1 MADKIKVLQ
10 IKTEKNVVFECLLD
24 GVKMQLAC
32 GNYELG
38 KDFPEDKGLAMAEN
52 FPQNCV
58 VLEGDMVIDKTAE
71 SPAETVKEEPKEEAK
86 EIVEEVKETLEEKPE
101 VVYNSNENKKEE
113 VKPTVK
119 KAGRPAKKK

>member
-10 IKTEKNVVFECLLD
+10 IKTEKNVIFECLLD

-52 FPQNCV
+52 FPQTCM
-58 VLEGDMVIDKTAE
+58 VLEGDVIIDK
-71 SPAETVKEEPKEEAK
+71 TVKEEPKETVK
-86 EIVEEVKETLEEKPE
+86 EILEETKE
-101 VVYNSNENKKEE
+101 VVYNSSESEKE
-113 VKPTVK
+113 VKPEKTVK

>member
-10 IKTEKNVVFECLLD
+10 IKTNKNVIFECLLN
-24 GVKMQLAC
+24 GVKIQLAC

-52 FPQNCV
+52 FPQSCAI
-58 VLEGDMVIDKTAE
+58 LEGDVIVDK
-71 SPAETVKEEPKEEAK
+71 PAEEEPKEEAK

-119 KAGRPAKKK
+119 KAGRTKKKK

>member
-10 IKTEKNVVFECLLD
+10 ITTEKNVIFECLLE
-24 GVKMQLAC
+24 GVKIQLAC

-71 SPAETVKEEPKEEAK
+71 SPAETVKEEPKE
-86 EIVEEVKETLEEKPE
+86 IVKETLEEKPE

>member
-24 GVKMQLAC
+24 GIKMQLAC

-52 FPQNCV
+52 FPQTCM
-58 VLEGDMVIDKTAE
+58 VLEGDVIIDK
-71 SPAETVKEEPKEEAK
+71 TVKEEPKKDIK
-86 EIVEEVKETLEEKPE
+86 ETVEEVKVILEEKSE
-101 VVYNSNENKKEE
+101 VVYNSSESKEE
-113 VKPTVK
+113 TKPVK

>member
-24 GVKMQLAC
+24 GIKMQLAC

-52 FPQNCV
+52 FPQTCV
-58 VLEGDMVIDKTAE
+58 VLEGDVIIDK
-71 SPAETVKEEPKEEAK
+71 TVKEEPKEIVK
-86 EIVEEVKETLEEKPE
+86 EILEETKE
-101 VVYNSNENKKEE
+101 VVYNSSESEKEE

>member
-24 GVKMQLAC
+24 GIKMQLAC

-52 FPQNCV
+52 FPQICV
-58 VLEGDMVIDKTAE
+58 VLEGDVIIDK
-71 SPAETVKEEPKEEAK
+71 TVKEEPKEIVK
-86 EIVEEVKETLEEKPE
+86 EILEETKE
-101 VVYNSNENKKEE
+101 VVYNSSESEKEE

-119 KAGRPAKKK
+119 KAGRPAK

>member
-1 MADKIKVLQ
+1 MANKIKVLQ

-52 FPQNCV
+52 FPQTCM
-58 VLEGDMVIDKTAE
+58 VLEGDVIIDK
-71 SPAETVKEEPKEEAK
+71 TVKEEPKEEVK
-86 EIVEEVKETLEEKPE
+86 EIVEEVKVILEEKSE

>member
-52 FPQNCV
+52 FPQTCM
-58 VLEGDMVIDKTAE
+58 VLEGDVIIDK
-71 SPAETVKEEPKEEAK
+71 TVKEEPKETVK
-86 EIVEEVKETLEEKPE
+86 EILEETKE
-101 VVYNSNENKKEE
+101 VVYNSSEKVEEQMEE
-113 VKPTVK
+113 VKAEKPVK

>member
-10 IKTEKNVVFECLLD
+10 ITTEKNVIFECLLE
-24 GVKMQLAC
+24 GVKIQLAC

-52 FPQNCV
+52 FPQSCV
-58 VLEGDMVIDKTAE
+58 ILTGSVIADKT
-71 SPAETVKEEPKEEAK
+71 EELPKEEVK
-86 EIVEEVKETLEEKPE
+86 EIVKETLEENKE
-101 VVYNSNENKKEE
+101 VIYNSDINKKEE
-113 VKPTVK
+113 VKEIKPEKTVK